1 MATGPAFAHAEG
13 AVGALAVME
22 APLAGFDAAATCW
35 GRAETRHGASA
46 RSTGCAI
53 GVLLIAGVGCR
64 ESHRIGDH
72 VLVEYDGRVC
82 PGYVIDRKS
91 DTRLRIHFD
100 FEGYDWQDEVS
111 ADRVLSRVKE
121 AVQEC
126 PLPERVRSSLGLAAN
141 SKTAARASPYRVG
154 DRVRVRWRESVYPA
168 AITEVRATDTVVVHY
183 LGHEDVWDE
192 AIHIDRIE
200 TERP

>member
-1 MATGPAFAHAEG
+1 VTFDRG
-13 AVGALAVME
+13 ARAGLLLMALA
-22 APLAGFDAAATCW
+22 
-35 GRAETRHGASA
+35 AS
-46 RSTGCAI
+46 
-53 GVLLIAGVGCR
+53 GCR
-64 ESHRIGDH
+64 ENLRIGDH
-72 VLVEYDGRVC
+72 VLVDYDGRSC
-82 PGYVIDRKS
+82 PGYVIERKS
-91 DTRLRIHFD
+91 ETRLRIHFD